1 MRAVG
6 FSEPIKRAELK
17 KLLTNVV
24 LDAGERQY
32 CTGSEDSAVADFK
45 KEFGERIGI
54 TVCGVFDDEEQFS
67 PEYYFPYLRGKGVSS
82 SEDITVE
89 QHAARE
95 SYAGICDDMRLGV
108 SLIFY
113 LQNRISYMRLMNLEK
128 LPARGTSVTL
138 SALALN
144 GTIMLPI
151 LKNETEKQKVKRA
164 GVNRRKLLSAAREG
178 DEDAIENL
186 TLEDMDMYTTISRRI
201 QEDDVFS
208 LVDTY
213 FMPWGVECDQY
224 SVLGEITECSS
235 TVNPLTEETVYIMTI
250 VSNELEFE
258 LCINAADLFGEPAVG
273 RRFKGIIWMQGY
285 INFP

>member
-258 LCINAADLFGEPAVG
+258 LCITAADLFGEPAVG